1 MAAKRVES
9 FRVPCLDA
17 GSTPATSTITKRICF
32 IYKWVCFVV
41 VLFVVLF
48 GFLHEKWMPAQ
59 HFCIL
64 LRRHF
69 YVF

>member
-1 MAAKRVES
+1 MALWGRMSRIVGEWICIYA
-9 FRVPCLDA
+9 
-17 GSTPATSTITKRICF
+17 PATSTITKRICF
-32 IYKWVCFVV
+32 IYKWVRFVV

-59 HFCIL
+59 HFGIL